1 MQLESHYAAEL
12 DVTINPMKL
21 EILTRLKRVQGL
33 WFPLK
38 KKKLITLPEFR
49 KKCCFHSY
57 HHIVQ
62 IESAYYNKFQI
73 DRYDP
78 SLDMQERA

>member
-21 EILTRLKRVQGL
+21 EILTRLNRVQGL
-33 WFPLK
+33 CFPLK
-38 KKKLITLPEFR
+38 KKLIPLPEFR

-62 IESAYYNKFQI
+62 IESAYYNKFRI

>member
-1 MQLESHYAAEL
+1 M
-12 DVTINPMKL
+12 
-21 EILTRLKRVQGL
+21 
-33 WFPLK
+33 FPIK
-38 KKKLITLPEFR
+38 KKNLITLPEFR